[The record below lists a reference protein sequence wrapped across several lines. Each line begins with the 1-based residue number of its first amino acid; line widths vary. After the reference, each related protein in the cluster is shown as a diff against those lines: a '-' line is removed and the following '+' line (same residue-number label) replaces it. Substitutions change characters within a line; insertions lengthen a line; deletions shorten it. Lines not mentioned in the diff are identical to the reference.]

1 MMTPRSFWPHPF
13 AFFTAML
20 GVPLLLAGCAAVGG
34 DVTGSINQPLAPLPH
49 GADAVRAYTTSWGD
63 RYQAQH
69 DNINAAMNYAR
80 GLRREHRNNQA
91 AAVLEVAVLHHPK
104 DRALRAE
111 YGKALVD
118 AGHFSQALP
127 VLQAASTPDH
137 PDWSVLSAEG
147 TIADQIGDHV
157 KAQSLYAS
165 ALKIRPGEPSVL
177 SNLGL
182 SYALSRNLP
191 AAEQV
196 LAQAAA
202 SPQAGE
208 RVQQNYA
215 LVLALE
221 GKFQQSEQVSARNL
235 PPAEAAAN
243 VAAIRQMIAQSD
255 TWKSIQQSAP
265 KAPSRRHHAKS

>member
-1 MMTPRSFWPHPF
+1 MTNHRSSLLPRNLSRL
-13 AFFTAML
+13 AALLTL
-20 GVPLLLAGCAAVGG
+20 PLLLAGCAAVG
-34 DVTGSINQPLAPLPH
+34 DVTGSINQPLADLPH

-63 RYQAQH
+63 RYQAQP

-80 GLRREHRNNQA
+80 GLRREHRFNQA

-104 DRALRAE
+104 DRPLRAE

-118 AGHFSQALP
+118 AGHFNQALP

-147 TIADQIGDHV
+147 TIADQIGDHS
-157 KAQSLYAS
+157 KAQQLYAS
-165 ALKIRPGEPSVL
+165 ALKIRPGEPAIL

-196 LAQAAA
+196 LAQASA
-202 SPQAGE
+202 SPQAGA

-221 GKFQQSEQVSARNL
+221 GKFQQSEQVSARDL
-235 PPAEAAAN
+235 PPAQAAAN
-243 VAAIRQMIAQSD
+243 VTAIRQMIAQSD
-255 TWKSIQQSAP
+255 TWKNIQQSTPQAAP
-265 KAPSRRHHAKS
+265 KRRKVRS

>member
-1 MMTPRSFWPHPF
+1 MTNRSSSLLPRHF
-13 AFFTAML
+13 ACLAALFTL
-20 GVPLLLAGCAAVGG
+20 PLLLAGCAAVG
-34 DVTGSINQPLAPLPH
+34 DVTGSINQPLAAVPH
-49 GADAVRAYTTSWGD
+49 GADAVRAYTTTWGD
-63 RYQAQH
+63 RYQAQR
-69 DNINAAMNYAR
+69 DNIDAAMNYAR

-104 DRALRAE
+104 DRTLRAE

-118 AGHFSQALP
+118 AGQFSQALP

-147 TIADQIGDHV
+147 TIADQIGDHA
-157 KAQSLYAS
+157 KAQQLYAS
-165 ALKIRPGEPSVL
+165 ALKIRPGEPAIL

-202 SPQAGE
+202 SPQAGA

-221 GKFQQSEQVSARNL
+221 GKFQQSEQVSARDL
-235 PPAEAAAN
+235 PPAQAAAN

-255 TWKSIQQSAP
+255 TWKNIQQGAP
-265 KAPSRRHHAKS
+265 KAASKRRKARS

>member
-1 MMTPRSFWPHPF
+1 MMNARSFWPRSF
-13 AFFTAML
+13 AHLAAML
-20 GVPLLLAGCAAVGG
+20 GLPLLLAGCAAVG
-34 DVTGSINQPLAPLPH
+34 DVTGSISQPLAPLPH
-49 GADAVRAYTTSWGD
+49 GADAVRAYTTQWGN
-63 RYQAQH
+63 RYEAQT
-69 DNINAAMNYAR
+69 DNIDAAMNYAR

-91 AAVLEVAVLHHPK
+91 AAVLQVAVLHHPK

-118 AGHFSQALP
+118 AGHLDQALP

-147 TIADQIGDHV
+147 TIADQVGDHA

-202 SPQAGE
+202 SPLAGA

-221 GKFQQSEQVSARNL
+221 GKFQESERVSARNL
-235 PPAEAAAN
+235 SPAQAAAN

-255 TWKSIQQSAP
+255 TWKNIQQAAP
-265 KAPSRRHHAKS
+265 RPARKRHHAKS

>member
-1 MMTPRSFWPHPF
+1 MMNRSSSFSPRTS
-13 AFFTAML
+13 ARLAAL
-20 GVPLLLAGCAAVGG
+20 SILPLLLAGCAAVN
-34 DVTGSINQPLAPLPH
+34 DVTGSINQPLATLPH
-49 GADAVRAYTTSWGD
+49 GAEAVRAYTSAWGE
-63 RYQAQH
+63 RYEARH
-69 DNINAAMNYAR
+69 DDISAAMNYAR

-147 TIADQIGDHV
+147 TIADQIGDHT

-165 ALKIRPGEPSVL
+165 ALKIRPGEPAIL

-202 SPQAGE
+202 SPQAGA

-221 GKFQQSEQVSARNL
+221 GKFQQSEQVAARDL
-235 PPAEAAAN
+235 PPAQAAAN

-255 TWKSIQQSAP
+255 TWKNIQQAAP
-265 KAPSRRHHAKS
+265 RAASKRRKAKS